1 MTGIMKRHS
10 YIAALLCAAA
20 LSACGDEAITNIT
33 EPPASNSRIRFF
45 HFGVLAPSVNFY
57 ANDTKMSA
65 IATTVCSSTTPIPEA
80 CMTTGSESTTGLG
93 YSAVSA
99 GGAYA
104 AIVPGQYTLTGR
116 IAAATDKD
124 LPIATVT
131 TTIEDGKSYSYY
143 MSGLYNTTTKTSDA
157 FVVEDPVVL
166 PPNFGSA
173 TVRLVHAIFNANPL
187 TLYAR
192 DTLTK
197 VEVAV
202 GGEVAYK
209 GAGTFTVI
217 PAGIY
222 DLSARYAGATTN
234 ALTRPAVAIGGGRVF
249 TITARGD
256 ITAAPSAACAAANR
270 TCLDVTTNFLGL
282 PGLP

>member
-1 MTGIMKRHS
+1 MKRHS
-10 YIAALLCAAA
+10 FIAALLCAAT
-20 LSACGDEAITNIT
+20 LSACGDKALTNIT
-33 EPPASNSRIRFF
+33 EAPASNSRIRFF

-65 IATTVCSSTTPIPEA
+65 IATTVCSTAPIPEA
-80 CMTTGSESTTGLG
+80 CTTTGSESTTGLA

-99 GGAYA
+99 GGAYSVIA
-104 AIVPGQYTLTGR
+104 PGQYTLTGR

-157 FVVEDPVVL
+157 FVVEDPLVL
-166 PPNFGSA
+166 PPNFGTA
-173 TVRLVHAIFNANPL
+173 TVRLVHAISNANPM

-192 DTLTK
+192 DTVTK

-209 GAGTFTVI
+209 GAGTFTNI
-217 PAGIY
+217 PAGVY
-222 DLSARYAGATTN
+222 DLSTRYAGATTN
-234 ALTRPAVAIGGGRVF
+234 ALTRPGVVFAGGRVY
-249 TITARGD
+249 TISARGD
-256 ITAAPSAACAAANR
+256 ITVAPSTACAAANR
-270 TCLDVTTNFLGL
+270 TCLDFTANFLGL